1 MNQPRNPYGAV
12 PPPPDQQRPQG
23 PQGPQPPPR
32 KPEDST
38 LIAVLKVIGWIVLAF
53 VVLVVIGVG
62 LILGTCFLGA
72 R

>member
-1 MNQPRNPYGAV
+1 MNQPQNPYGAA
-12 PPPPDQQRPQG
+12 PPPDPQG
-23 PQGPQPPPR
+23 PQGPRPPPR